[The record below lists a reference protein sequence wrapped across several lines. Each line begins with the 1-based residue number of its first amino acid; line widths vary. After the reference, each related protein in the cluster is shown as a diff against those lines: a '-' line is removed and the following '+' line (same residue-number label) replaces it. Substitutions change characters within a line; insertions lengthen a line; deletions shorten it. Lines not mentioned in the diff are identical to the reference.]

1 MQLHSTTDQ
10 IFPFD
15 GARMKTSFSDD
26 PINTSNQDIPTTIPS
41 LIDAAVEAFDSDRET
56 SRRYLLRA
64 SALLSAKHGVRRRS
78 PSRSGLLAWQLDCV
92 VDHIETHL
100 ADKITA
106 MELANLIE
114 VSMGHLFRSF
124 KISVGVTPFH
134 YITLRRVEL
143 ACTMMRTTREP
154 LSQLAL
160 ACGLCDQA
168 HLSRVFRRIMGM
180 TPSAWRRA
188 ITCGVRLRPV
198 PPGRNARC
206 GPVSRRRRN
215 L

>member
-1 MQLHSTTDQ
+1 MKSSLS
-10 IFPFD
+10 D
-15 GARMKTSFSDD
+15 G
-26 PINTSNQDIPTTIPS
+26 PINTPNQDIPATLPS
-41 LIDAAVEAFDSDRET
+41 LIDAAVEAFDNDRET

-78 PSRSGLLAWQLDCV
+78 QSRGGLFAWQVNCV
-92 VDHIETHL
+92 VDHIEAHL

-106 MELANLIE
+106 MDLANLIE
-114 VSMGHLFRSF
+114 VSIGHLFRSF
-124 KISVGVTPFH
+124 KISVGVTLFH

-160 ACGLCDQA
+160 ACGLSDQA
-168 HLSRVFRRIMGM
+168 HLSRVFRRITGM

-188 ITCGVRLRPV
+188 IPIRDAALSIGS
-198 PPGRNARC
+198 ARVLS
-206 GPVSRRRRN
+206 PKR
-215 L
+215 

>member
-1 MQLHSTTDQ
+1 
-10 IFPFD
+10 
-15 GARMKTSFSDD
+15 MKTSFSDD
-26 PINTSNQDIPTTIPS
+26 SINTSNQDIPTTIPS

-154 LSQLAL
+154 LCQLAL
-160 ACGLCDQA
+160 ACGLSDQA
-168 HLSRVFRRIMGM
+168 HLSRVFRRIIGM

-188 ITCGVRLRPV
+188 IPTSEEALSIG
-198 PPGRNARC
+198 GARVHS
-206 GPVSRRRRN
+206 PKR
-215 L
+215 